1 MYILPSSYKIGKSRA
16 IVLTVVVV
24 MALTAF
30 LPLIFAGE
38 EADASES
45 TSFEPS
51 ALKPGQRSG
60 DHYLDDYPP
69 EYFAY
74 GSTSGSY
81 FGSGIDTLDF
91 NGDGYEDMIVTAPID
106 GSGKVYIFDGSTQL
120 KFPDLGVGAE
130 DARWELS
137 GGSRAFGTDFSM
149 GDVNGD
155 GYTDVLVASTSGSQS
170 SSHLFYGGPYV
181 DSLTSLSDNASFTN
195 KPYGYY
201 GPWCAL
207 GDLDGDGYDDVLS
220 GCAGYT
226 YERQYPP
233 GYNYFY
239 YYWYGQA
246 NWWFSDGD
254 MSGSYSY
261 NSADGSL
268 TPPYSYGYDY
278 GTYGYAYHYGYI
290 GQGGVACGDMDGDG
304 RDEVAFGNSGR
315 NIDRNSY
322 VGSVSVMYPNDNIRD
337 FDEDDILDSNSYM
350 DWVDYTGSS
359 YMDCVGSDPQIHD
372 YNDDGYGDLFFYQGW
387 YTSTYYQNSG
397 KYLYVIDGSG
407 TRPSGVHKVSDDD
420 TYDKRFD
427 ADDVS
432 GFGPYAIGDFDGND
446 KPDLAIANAAD
457 EEVYVVLWEDW
468 GNVDGKIDAKEKSVF
483 TVYAPDKSSKY
494 FAHPVEYYRYYY
506 YEYGSKFRTL
516 CFMNRDDDGLDD
528 LFIGDPGA
536 GYFTS
541 SGPGVVY
548 GISNYDMFGIGTFES
563 SGGDLPD
570 GKTFYAEYKPYTFK
584 GSAWNKWS
592 IFGPELEWEFR
603 VGIYSGTVRYTNPG
617 LSPTTG
623 IIEVINDPYNI
634 IRVDPDSLILD
645 TDEENDLLTVFF
657 DVYFTLELPAESD
670 LDIMFYAKAD
680 HMEYQQFYPDLGSV
694 KNRFMWVGEL
704 DGFWKKGTGDSRE
717 DEWVPFKDDSWVPED
732 SSVRF
737 SGMRLLYNGTEDFMK
752 DFEEEPFYP
761 SNDLFNVTLE
771 SSIGGSDVDPDSSG
785 RDFVLEAPGGDR
797 PIAVEYFIDQE
808 GIPPEKIINE
818 VPVFTAN
825 VDIDTPTQPPGVRV
839 HADGFDDPNTIVD
852 NDHELYVTWNEPGE
866 FNSGVAYYEV
876 ECDGIIYETGATFA
890 KVMTNSVGDVEVK
903 VRAVDRVA
911 HVGDWATSS
920 IFIDDKIL
928 EFTGF
933 HPVEGTW
940 FNTVNPQ
947 VGITITDLGGRA
959 IIGPSVEYS
968 TSKDGGA
975 TWSEWK
981 SAENELNA
989 KSIDVFVTPMLSEGT
1004 DNMVMFRA
1012 SDEAGNIMT
1021 SEAYN
1026 ISIDVS
1032 GVHFQELRVNGD
1044 DDWEGMW
1051 LPDSIV
1057 DIEVEVDLQD
1067 PLSGVAGS
1075 TLQYRYSS
1083 RGRAD
1088 LNSAVW
1094 NSLNVQSGADVTA
1107 SISDLE
1113 LNMGDMNFIQFRA
1126 RDNVGNA
1133 YTYSPAYNIWI
1144 NTMPRVEILS
1154 PEGGSE
1160 FMDDE
1165 FVTFDGTAAMDVD
1178 GDDLTYTWTDTIT
1191 FKGETQTVVLGADA
1205 DDGSRFSE
1213 KLLPGDHSLVLTVSD
1228 GIHDV
1233 DSDPVIF
1240 TVLERIIPIWLSDD
1254 DEDSDG
1260 MPNYW
1265 EYNYFLGWDDASNKD
1280 NLYNTNM
1287 AGMSRSELYDDLRDK
1302 FAGDASAATAANDAD
1317 GDGHTDFEEY
1327 LAGSDPTEA
1336 LEFPVYKMAGEE
1348 ADEEQGFLIPVLIAV
1363 CLVVIIV
1370 MIVVVVVNNGS
1381 IKRDL
1386 ESARVKDAEEEKHLM
1401 ENALSSGGKERLDN
1415 LLAAAKG
1422 EATALPQASPQTAQA
1437 LPSAEQVGEP
1447 QPMEAQQMSAQPMD
1461 AQPMQAAPMDQPNQP
1476 EGGNQ

>member
-51 ALKPGQRSG
+51 ALKPGQRRG
-60 DHYLDDYPP
+60 DHYLDDNPP
-69 EYFAY
+69 EYFAS
-74 GSTSGSY
+74 GSSSGSY
-81 FGSGIDTLDF
+81 FGATIEKLDF
-91 NGDGYEDMIVTAPID
+91 NGDGHTDMAISAPQD
-106 GSGKVYIFDGSTQL
+106 GSGKVYIMDGATQL
-120 KFPDLGVGAE
+120 KFPDLGVNAE

-137 GGSRAFGTDFSM
+137 AGGQVFGTDM
-149 GDVNGD
+149 AVGDANND
-155 GYTDVLVASTSGSQS
+155 GYDDLIVASGGYSGAFG
-170 SSHLFYGGPYV
+170 HLFYGGAYV
-181 DSLTSLSDNASFTN
+181 NGQSSLSSNATFQTWQ
-195 KPYGYY
+195 YGYY
-201 GPWCAL
+201 GPWVGM
-207 GDLDGDGYDDVLS
+207 GDLDGDGYDEVLS
-220 GCAGYT
+220 GTG
-226 YERQYPP
+226 
-233 GYNYFY
+233 GYNYEYGGGYKWY
-239 YYWYGQA
+239 YGEA
-246 NWWFSDGD
+246 NWWFGGEDEF
-254 MSGSYSY
+254 SGSYTY
-261 NSADGSL
+261 ADADGHL
-268 TPPYSYGYDY
+268 DPVYTHGYSYSWGSYEY
-278 GTYGYAYHYGYI
+278 YYAGTGM
-290 GQGGVACGDMDGDG
+290 GGVATGDMNGDG
-304 RDEVAFGNSGR
+304 RDEIAFGNTYR
-315 NIDRNSY
+315 YNNNQYY
-322 VGSVSVMYPNDNIRD
+322 VGSVSVMYPGETIRSFSSGDLLEDN
-337 FDEDDILDSNSYM
+337 SHM
-350 DWVDYTGSS
+350 DWVDYIGSN
-359 YMDCVGSDPQIHD
+359 YMDAIGADPMIID
-372 YNDDGYGDLFFYQGW
+372 YNEDGLGDLFFG
-387 YTSTYYQNSG
+387 SGYYSYGNYYPDNGQ
-397 KYLYVIDGSG
+397 YCWVIDGDSTIPTGEKKISSSSNYDKKFFAEGSRPFG
-407 TRPSGVHKVSDDD
+407 TR
-420 TYDKRFD
+420 
-427 ADDVS
+427 A
-432 GFGPYAIGDFDGND
+432 FGDYDGN
-446 KPDLAIANAAD
+446 
-457 EEVYVVLWEDW
+457 
-468 GNVDGKIDAKEKSVF
+468 GKIDIAFGDNDEGAVYVLLNEDWADKTGDIDVKPLSVF
-483 TVYAPDKSSKY
+483 TVHAPEKSSKY
-494 FAHPVEYYRYYY
+494 FAYPVEYYRYYY
-506 YEYGSKFRTL
+506 YGYGSKFRTL
-516 CFMNRDDDGLDD
+516 CFLNRDDDGLDD
-528 LFIGDPGA
+528 LFVGDPGG
-536 GYFTS
+536 GYFS
-541 SGPGVVY
+541 GSGPGVVY
-548 GISNYDMFGIGTFES
+548 GISNYDMFSIGTFES
-563 SGGDLPD
+563 SGGDPPD
-570 GKTFYAEYKPYTFK
+570 DRTFYAEHRGYRFK
-584 GSAWNKWS
+584 GSAVNKWS
-592 IFGPELEWEFR
+592 IWGPEMEWDFV
-603 VGIYSGTVRYTNPG
+603 VGHYSGTVRYSNPG
-617 LSPTTG
+617 LSNDTG
-623 IIEVINDPYNI
+623 VIEVINDPYNI
-634 IRVDPDSLILD
+634 IRVDPDSLVMDAHHDID
-645 TDEENDLLTVFF
+645 TLFVSF
-657 DVYFTLELPAESD
+657 DVYFTLELPAESN
-670 LDIMFYAKAD
+670 LDIMFRAMAD
-680 HMEYQQFYPDLGSV
+680 HMQYEQYYQDLGDV
-694 KNRFMWVGEL
+694 KNRFMWTGEL
-704 DGFWKKGTGDSRE
+704 DGYWLKGSGESR
-717 DEWVPFKDDSWVPED
+717 DDDWVQFKDDSWIPED

-737 SGMRLLYNGTEDFMK
+737 TGMRLVYNGTEEFD
-752 DFEEEPFYP
+752 EPYYP
-761 SNDLFNVTLE
+761 TNDLFNVTLE

-785 RDFVLEAPGGDR
+785 RDFVVEAPGGDR

-825 VDIDTPTQPPGVRV
+825 VDIDTPTPPPGVRV

-852 NDHELYVTWNEPGE
+852 NDPELYITWNEPGE

-876 ECDGIIYETGATFA
+876 EVDGEIYTTSTTFT
-890 KVMTNSVGDVEVK
+890 KVMTTSVGEVEVK

-911 HVGDWATSS
+911 HVGDWTTSS
-920 IFIDDKIL
+920 IFIDDEIL
-928 EFTGF
+928 DFTGF
-933 HPVEGTW
+933 HPEEGTW

-1004 DNMVMFRA
+1004 DNMIMFRA
-1012 SDEAGNIMT
+1012 SDEAGNIM
-1021 SEAYN
+1021 SSQSYN
-1026 ISIDVS
+1026 ISIDLT
-1032 GVHFQELRVNGD
+1032 GVQYTELRVNGD

-1057 DIEVEVDLQD
+1057 DIEVDLQD
-1067 PLSGVAGS
+1067 PLSGVDGS

-1094 NSLNVQSGADVTA
+1094 NSLNVQSGTDVTA

-1133 YTYSPAYNIWI
+1133 FTYSPAYNIWI

-1160 FMDDE
+1160 FMEDE
-1165 FVTFDGTAAMDVD
+1165 FVTFDATATMDMD

-1228 GIHDV
+1228 GIHEV
-1233 DSDPVIF
+1233 ESDPVTF

-1287 AGMSRSELYDDLRDK
+1287 AGMSRSELYDELRDK
-1302 FAGDASAATAANDAD
+1302 FAGDASAATEANDAD

-1327 LAGSDPTEA
+1327 LAGSDPTDA

-1363 CLVVIIV
+1363 CLAVIIV

-1386 ESARVKDAEEEKHLM
+1386 ESARVKEAEDERHLM